1 MPRHC
6 TTMTTRTGQT
16 HRLSTA
22 VHADGLANMV
32 GVNVN
37 IGRVNRQGD
46 SLEYAHVS
54 FPLIPTAKKV
64 CLCF

>member
-1 MPRHC
+1 MPRQC
-6 TTMTTRTGQT
+6 TTMTTITGQR

-46 SLEYAHVS
+46 SLNMLMSVS
-54 FPLIPTAKKV
+54 L
-64 CLCF
+64 